1 MRMRRRRRVSRG
13 RRVFSRARRR
23 GPRRIGIRM

>member
-1 MRMRRRRRVSRG
+1 MRRRTRRYSRG